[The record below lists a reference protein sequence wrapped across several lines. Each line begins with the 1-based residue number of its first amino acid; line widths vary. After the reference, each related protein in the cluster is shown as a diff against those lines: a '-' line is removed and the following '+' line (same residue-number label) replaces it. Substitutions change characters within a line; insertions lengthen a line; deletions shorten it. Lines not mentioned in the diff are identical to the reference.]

1 MNSKCLKI
9 EIKINEND
17 NIWTFKK
24 IHKDKMGINDNILF
38 LFDGKIIEDAK
49 FISFYINEENDII
62 AGIETFE
69 PKNIKIIVIDTTN
82 HREIIEINKND
93 YIRNVMEK
101 IKDISGIESEIIL
114 QYNRG
119 ILDENAL
126 PIISTYSLPVYFSN
140 FFLWYSRKW

>member
-17 NIWTFKK
+17 NIWTVKK
-24 IHKDKMGINDNILF
+24 IYKNKMGINDNILF
-38 LFDGKIIEDAK
+38 LFDGKIIEDDK
-49 FISFYINEENDII
+49 SISFYKDNDII

-93 YIRNVMEK
+93 YIRNVIEK
-101 IKDISGIESEIIL
+101 IKDIRGIESEIIL
-114 QYNRG
+114 HYNIG

>member
-1 MNSKCLKI
+1 
-9 EIKINEND
+9 
-17 NIWTFKK
+17 
-24 IHKDKMGINDNILF
+24 MGINDNILF
-38 LFDGKIIEDAK
+38 LFDGKIIEYAK

-114 QYNRG
+114 QYNIG

-126 PIISTYSLPVYFSN
+126 PIPHI
-140 FFLWYSRKW
+140 K